1 MPRFSLTAGNPP
13 PIDRSDITA
22 SSPSMG
28 KGWSLPR
35 ARCGS
40 EGEIPMLNTYS
51 AKICCADLYSSDLA
65 RFILGESLHPGGL
78 RATNR
83 LGRAMGLQ
91 PGWRVLD
98 LACGLGAS
106 ATALSRV
113 FRCHVTGLDLGADAA
128 NTSRQ
133 RALDEP
139 IPADVAFVRG
149 DAEVPPFRSGAFDAV
164 VIECATS
171 LFADK
176 PAAIADIHRLL
187 RPGGVLGLA
196 DVTVEPDSLPPE
208 LDGAV
213 GMMLCLTE
221 ALPAGGYPDLLE
233 SGGFAVNE
241 RTDLSAEVLSLLAD
255 LRSRLAFWN
264 GLDSG
269 ESLGAADWSDFPPD
283 LLDRVEGLVKH
294 GQIGYW
300 LYVAHKPE

>member
-1 MPRFSLTAGNPP
+1 
-13 PIDRSDITA
+13 
-22 SSPSMG
+22 
-28 KGWSLPR
+28 
-35 ARCGS
+35 
-40 EGEIPMLNTYS
+40 MLDTYS
-51 AKICCADLYSSDLA
+51 AKICCADLYSSELA
-65 RFILGESLHPGGL
+65 RFILGDSLHPGGL

-128 NTSRQ
+128 TASRQ

-139 IPADVAFVRG
+139 IPADVAVVRG
-149 DAEVPPFRSGAFDAV
+149 DAEMAPFRSNAFDAV
-164 VIECATS
+164 VVECATS

-176 PAAIADIHRLL
+176 PAAIADIRRLL

-196 DVTVEPDSLPPE
+196 DVTVESGSLPPE
-208 LDGAV
+208 LDGSV

-233 SGGFAVNE
+233 SGGFSVSHRE
-241 RTDLSAEVLSLLAD
+241 DLSGEVLSLLAD
-255 LRSRLAFWN
+255 LRSRLALVN
-264 GLDSG
+264 GFGGGKSF
-269 ESLGAADWSDFPPD
+269 GAADWSDFPPD
-283 LLDRVEGLVKH
+283 ILDRVEDLVRR

-300 LYVAHKPE
+300 LYVAHEPA